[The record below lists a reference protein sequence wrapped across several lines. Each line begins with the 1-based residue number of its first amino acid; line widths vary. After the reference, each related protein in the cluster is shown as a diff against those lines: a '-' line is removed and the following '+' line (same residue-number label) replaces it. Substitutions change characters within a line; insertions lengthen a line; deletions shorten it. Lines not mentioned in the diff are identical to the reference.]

1 MKAIVTA
8 QALILM
14 PGIVMRLTDEE
25 AVDRKHCMQ
34 PLGGGYYRATL
45 ENHFKKGQVVEFQGE
60 IPKQYLSSCEPIADD
75 GRVLPPASDGV
86 ARVAHYPKPPAT
98 PAVTGTESARPSEQ
112 RVDLDGMT
120 KAQLIEF
127 AEQHNV
133 SVDAGM
139 NKNQIMAILKKKV
152 RAAA

>member
-14 PGIVMRLTDEE
+14 PGVVVRLTAEE
-25 AVDRKHCMQ
+25 AIDRKHCMQ
-34 PLGGGYYRATL
+34 PLGEGLYKATL
-45 ENHFKKGQVVEFQGE
+45 ENHFKKGQVVEFPAE
-60 IPKQYLSSCEPIADD
+60 IPKQYLSSCEPIDDD
-75 GRVLPPASDGV
+75 GRVLPPTSSGIGTAP
-86 ARVAHYPKPPAT
+86 AQAPPAGSR
-98 PAVTGTESARPSEQ
+98 ARAESARPSEP

-139 NKNQIMAILKKKV
+139 NKNQIMAVLKKKV